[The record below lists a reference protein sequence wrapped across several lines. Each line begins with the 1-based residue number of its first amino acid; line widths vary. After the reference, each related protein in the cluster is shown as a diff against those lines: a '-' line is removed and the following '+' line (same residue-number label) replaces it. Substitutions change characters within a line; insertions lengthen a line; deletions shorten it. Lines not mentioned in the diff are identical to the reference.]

1 MVSDKPVQISE
12 PLDKLIVCECSF
24 SHEIGLFCTSIF
36 IHYSHI
42 NVDFTFNF
50 R

>member
-1 MVSDKPVQISE
+1 MVSDKPLQISE

-24 SHEIGLFCTSIF
+24 SHEIGLFCMSVF